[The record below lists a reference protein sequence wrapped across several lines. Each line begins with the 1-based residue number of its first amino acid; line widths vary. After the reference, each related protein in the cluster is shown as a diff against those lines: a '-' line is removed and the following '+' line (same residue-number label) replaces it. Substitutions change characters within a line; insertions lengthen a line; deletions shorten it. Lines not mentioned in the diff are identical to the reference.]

1 VNSALQAEAYGLLF
15 AVKIAEALTLQ
26 EPRFLTDSKV
36 LAATA
41 VEANVSTTGPWAIR
55 PIIAA
60 IQETPSFSLHRISHV
75 HRSKNYKAHHQAKLA
90 VRIQNST
97 ISSRCLSTDLG
108 QCPVCNV
115 LTAES
120 VLPLKLLCVK
130 CA

>member
-1 VNSALQAEAYGLLF
+1 M
-15 AVKIAEALTLQ
+15 IAEALTLQ
-26 EPRFLTDSKV
+26 EPRFLTDFKV

-41 VEANVSTTGPWAIR
+41 VEADVSTTGPWAIR

-60 IQETPSFSLHRISHV
+60 IQEIPSFSLGRISHV
-75 HRSKNYKAHHQAKLA
+75 HRSKNYKAHHQAKLV

-97 ISSRCLSTDLG
+97 FSSRCLITDLG